1 MQDFES
7 ACARFL
13 TLCEQDLKAPF
24 VCERDAL
31 IEGRWTPLYA
41 QFTLDTERK
50 VFGIMPTGNS
60 THCHEYCVF
69 LPVERPNEAV
79 LDELLSY
86 IRKVRDS
93 RVKPDR
99 THEFSLVSLVLVTG
113 GAPERAVTK
122 PIKKLVED
130 VQYRDP
136 QRGWSSV
143 RVALVDLE
151 GRKMV
156 FNRAGTALADRMKDA
171 LQKL

>member
-1 MQDFES
+1 M
-7 ACARFL
+7 
-13 TLCEQDLKAPF
+13 
-24 VCERDAL
+24 
-31 IEGRWTPLYA
+31 
-41 QFTLDTERK
+41 
-50 VFGIMPTGNS
+50 
-60 THCHEYCVF
+60 
-69 LPVERPNEAV
+69 
-79 LDELLSY
+79 
-86 IRKVRDS
+86 
-93 RVKPDR
+93 
-99 THEFSLVSLVLVTG
+99 SLVLVTG